1 MANKTDEI
9 SMTKEGLEKLND
21 ELYRR
26 EHEMRD
32 EIATQLKEAR
42 EHGDLSENAEFDAA
56 KEAQAQN
63 ESRIN
68 EIRQILAVAKTVEA
82 GDVFTASVGTIVEIV
97 DESGKHIEF
106 ALVGTTETNSL
117 QHQISNESPIGSAVI
132 GHRVGDLVE
141 FALPSGKRRTA
152 TIESIRLP

>member
-1 MANKTDEI
+1 MAKTDEI

-82 GDVFTASVGTIVEIV
+82 DVFTASVGTIVEIV

-117 QHQISNESPIGSAVI
+117 AHQISNESPIGSAVI
-132 GHRVGDLVE
+132 GHRVGDQVE
-141 FALPSGKRRTA
+141 FALPSGKRRMA
-152 TIESIRLP
+152 TIENIRLP